1 MSFDNGLIRSGLDG
15 LGGDAG
21 SMIDGKWWS
30 WMGQRGVSLTARERH
45 QEIWEALI
53 YQSRLLVEK
62 RGVTLDA
69 TLNSVNRI

>member
-30 WMGQRGVSLTARERH
+30 RMGQRGVSLT
-45 QEIWEALI
+45 
-53 YQSRLLVEK
+53 VENVIRK
-62 RGVTLDA
+62 FGRP
-69 TLNSVNRI
+69 